1 MKKFI
6 TLLTLLIH
14 TIAIY
19 AQESSPEMITDRP
32 DQTESAAVVPSKS
45 VQFETGFVLE
55 NDRTN
60 TMELTSYT
68 LNTTLVRIGIL
79 KTLELR
85 LGLEYMR
92 QIEKN
97 LVNDV
102 TSIDQGFSP
111 LSAGFKIKIAEE
123 QGWMPA
129 MAFLAGITLPATG
142 DKHYRPTYS
151 VPSMRLAFAHTLTE
165 RLSLGYN
172 LGAEWNSDE
181 PIPSWF
187 YSAALGFALFPKIG
201 VFIESYG
208 FLPEEGKLS
217 EHLVDAGI
225 TYLLTPNFQL
235 DLSAGAGVNPGA
247 YDSFF
252 GAGFSL
258 RLPN

>member
-1 MKKFI
+1 MKIIIF
-6 TLLTLLIH
+6 
-14 TIAIY
+14 IAILVLSLNAY
-19 AQESSPEMITDRP
+19 AQNPPPELVTDRP

-45 VQFETGFVLE
+45 VQIETGFVLE

-60 TMELTSYT
+60 TMDLTSYT

-79 KTLELR
+79 QTLELR

-102 TSIDQGFSP
+102 TSVDQGFSP
-111 LSAGFKIKIAEE
+111 LSAGFKIKISEE
-123 QGWMPA
+123 EGWMPA

-187 YSAALGFALFPKIG
+187 YSAALGFALLPKVG
-201 VFIESYG
+201 VYVESYG
-208 FLPEEGKLS
+208 FIPEEGNIS

-225 TYLLTPNFQL
+225 TYLVTPNFQL
-235 DLSAGAGVNPGA
+235 DVSAGAGINPGA
-247 YDSFF
+247 YDSFVS
-252 GAGFSL
+252 AGFSL
-258 RLPN
+258 RLPD